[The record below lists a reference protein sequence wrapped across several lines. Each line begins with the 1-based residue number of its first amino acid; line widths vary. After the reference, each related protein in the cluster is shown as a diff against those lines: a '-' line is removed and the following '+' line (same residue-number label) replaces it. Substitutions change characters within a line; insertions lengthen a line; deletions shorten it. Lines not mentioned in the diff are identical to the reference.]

1 VGINLRLWSDDLGRV
16 LRCLNWPN
24 NQGLPCAPCSL
35 LLIYLYFRP
44 LRHFFTSFLDLP
56 RAFSDPYPTILPD
69 SDSEEGHYEMVQAYH
84 AVPVSVEQED
94 ADNGA
99 GAEHEGSALLGSR
112 ASNSGLAKST
122 TQNEGRATLT
132 SSIGNL
138 ANTILGS
145 GEFPNVTIPSSPF
158 PFYPLYSRIFLLTRS
173 VIMTSRNAHFPSG
186 TFHPNTVIRFLSMT
200 LSCDD

>member
-1 VGINLRLWSDDLGRV
+1 VR
-16 LRCLNWPN
+16 
-24 NQGLPCAPCSL
+24 
-35 LLIYLYFRP
+35 
-44 LRHFFTSFLDLP
+44 
-56 RAFSDPYPTILPD
+56 DPYPTILPD

-112 ASNSGLAKST
+112 ASSSGLAKSM
-122 TQNEGRATLT
+122 TQNEGHATLT

-145 GEFPNVTIPSSPF
+145 GKLRNVTILPS
-158 PFYPLYSRIFLLTRS
+158 LLS
-173 VIMTSRNAHFPSG
+173 
-186 TFHPNTVIRFLSMT
+186 FLST
-200 LSCDD
+200 L